1 MLDETVLPVE
11 YGLVTAIQTAD
22 GTRLAY
28 EQAGEGVPVVGLHGL
43 TSTRRYVVMGSR
55 WLERNGHRVVL
66 YDARGHGASSPAPR
80 RDAYGYDALCDD
92 LETVMDVTGIERA
105 ALVGVSMGAHTL
117 LRFALRRPERVAA
130 LVVVTPGYDPATHGH
145 AGWLE
150 NWQALAD
157 GLRERGVEGFLA
169 AIDDGSIPERWR
181 EPVLTAARQRLEQH
195 EHIDAVADALE
206 VVPRSRPYEGI
217 DELGAI
223 AAPTLVIGSRDEA
236 DPGHPLALAESY
248 ARAIPDARFE
258 VEEPGSSPLAWQG
271 SRVSRLIAE
280 LAAGA

>member
-1 MLDETVLPVE
+1 M
-11 YGLVTAIQTAD
+11 TAIQTAD

-28 EQAGEGVPVVGLHGL
+28 EQAGDGTPVVGLHGL
-43 TSTRRYVVMGSR
+43 TATRRYVVMGSR

-80 RDAYGYDALCDD
+80 RDYGYDVLTGD
-92 LETVMDVTGIERA
+92 LETVVDATGIERA
-105 ALVGVSMGAHTL
+105 VLVGASMGAHTL

-130 LVVVTPGYDPATHGH
+130 LAVVTPGYDPAKYGN
-145 AGWLE
+145 ASSFD
-150 NWQALAD
+150 NWQALAA

-169 AIDDGSIPERWR
+169 VIDDGSIPERWR
-181 EPVLTAARQRLEQH
+181 ESVLRAARQRLEQH
-195 EHIDAVADALE
+195 EHLDAVADALE
-206 VVPRSRPYEGI
+206 AVPRSRPFEGL

-236 DPGHPLALAESY
+236 DPGHPLALAERY
-248 ARAIPDARFE
+248 ARAIPGARFE

-271 SRVSRLIAE
+271 AQVSRLIAE